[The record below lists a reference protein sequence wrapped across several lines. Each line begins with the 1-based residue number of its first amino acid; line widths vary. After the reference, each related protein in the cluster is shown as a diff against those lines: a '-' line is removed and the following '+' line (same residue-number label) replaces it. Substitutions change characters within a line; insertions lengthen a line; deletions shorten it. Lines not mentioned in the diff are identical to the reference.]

1 MIDRFERFSFSI
13 SEIYR
18 YWHNFAADV
27 MEQYGMK
34 GPHAV
39 YFTTLYQYPQGL
51 TAARLAELC
60 SKDKADVSRAVAAME
75 GKELLKKE
83 GNGYRVILTLT
94 QAGEDIA
101 RQVNEKAMTAVTYGG
116 RGLTDEQRS
125 VFYYCLDTIASNLQ
139 ILSKEGLNQIE

>member
-18 YWHNFAADV
+18 YWHKIAADV

-39 YFTTLYQYPQGL
+39 YFTTLYQYPKGL

-60 SKDKADVSRAVAAME
+60 GKDKADVSRAVAAME
-75 GKELLKKE
+75 GKELLLKQ
-83 GNGYRVILTLT
+83 GSNYRAVLTLT
-94 QAGEDIA
+94 QEGAKIA
-101 RQVNEKAMTAVTYGG
+101 QQVNEKAMAAVTHGG
-116 RGLTDEQRS
+116 RGLTDNQRE
-125 VFYYCLDTIASNLQ
+125 VFYHCLDTIASNLQ
-139 ILSKEGLNQIE
+139 TLSKEGLKQRE